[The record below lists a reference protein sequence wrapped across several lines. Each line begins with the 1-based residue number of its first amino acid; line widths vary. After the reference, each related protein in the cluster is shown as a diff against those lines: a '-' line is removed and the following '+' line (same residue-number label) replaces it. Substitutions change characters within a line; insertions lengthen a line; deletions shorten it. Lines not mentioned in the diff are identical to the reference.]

1 VTAFDIS
8 GLLRDHVYTAIIL
21 GGLVEGET
29 TVVLAGYAAHQGY
42 VAWWA
47 VASLSALVNFVLDQT
62 WFLLGRWRGE
72 RLLARFAF
80 LRRGVAVITPRLHQH
95 RRWLVFSVRF
105 LYGLRTAGPVAMG
118 IARVPWLDFVVFN
131 ALGSVVW
138 AGVFTALGYAFG
150 QTITVILGEVVHY
163 EALAVAVIAAGGL
176 VGWLYYRHRR
186 AAIRRA
192 AGG

>member
-1 VTAFDIS
+1 MTAFDIS

-80 LRRGVAVITPRLHQH
+80 LRRGVAAITPRLHQH

-105 LYGLRTAGPVAMG
+105 MYGLRTAGPVAMG
-118 IARVPWLDFVVFN
+118 IARVPWLDFVIFN

-150 QTITVILGEVVHY
+150 RTITVILGEVVHY

-176 VGWLYYRHRR
+176 AGWLCYRHRR
-186 AAIRRA
+186 AT
-192 AGG
+192 

>member
-1 VTAFDIS
+1 MTAFDIS

-80 LRRGVAVITPRLHQH
+80 LRRGVAAITPRLHRH

-105 LYGLRTAGPVAMG
+105 MYGLRTAGPVAMG

-138 AGVFTALGYAFG
+138 AGVFSALGYAFG
-150 QTITVILGEVVHY
+150 RTITVILGEVVHY
-163 EALAVAVIAAGGL
+163 EALAVALIAAGGL
-176 VGWLYYRHRR
+176 AGWLCYRHRR
-186 AAIRRA
+186 AT
-192 AGG
+192 

>member
-1 VTAFDIS
+1 MDVSGLDIGS
-8 GLLRDHVYTAIIL
+8 LLRDHVYTAIIL
-21 GGLVEGET
+21 GGFVEGET

-47 VASLSALVNFVLDQT
+47 VASLSALVNFVLDQS

-80 LRRGVAVITPRLHQH
+80 LRRGVDAITPRLHQH
-95 RRWLVFSVRF
+95 RRWIVFSVRF
-105 LYGLRTAGPVAMG
+105 MYGLRTAGPIAMG

-131 ALGSVVW
+131 ALGAVVW

-150 QTITVILGEVVHY
+150 RTIAVIIGEIAHY
-163 EALAVAVIAAGGL
+163 EALAVGLIVAGGL
-176 VGWLYYRHRR
+176 AGWLWYRHRT
-186 AAIRRA
+186 AA
-192 AGG
+192 